1 MGIIVLDLHVLGS
14 IIIVT
19 GAALVIISQVYKKEK
34 KIWETK
40 SIIET
45 SEKINGVPVRVIILP
60 SYPALTFLSGKFK
73 ELNGKQI
80 LLRINPYLQIH
91 GLQKA
96 LTPTWY
102 REILS
107 EGDFSLEIPP
117 FTPCEIDIE
126 SIDKDLR
133 KLYFEC
139 SRIEITKP
147 LEKLFEIGLTVVTIG
162 VIIFF
167 S

>member
-1 MGIIVLDLHVLGS
+1 MGILYLQALGS
-14 IIIVT
+14 IIIVI
-19 GAALVIISQVYKKEK
+19 GAVLVIISQVYKKK
-34 KIWETK
+34 KNIWETK

-45 SEKINGVPVRVIILP
+45 SEKINGVPVRAIFLP
-60 SYPALTFLSGKFK
+60 SYPTLTLLSGKFK
-73 ELNGKQI
+73 EINGRQI
-80 LLRINPYLQIH
+80 LLRVGPYLQIP
-91 GLQKA
+91 GLRKA
-96 LTPTWY
+96 LMPTWY

-126 SIDKDLR
+126 SIDNDSR
-133 KLYFEC
+133 KLEFEC
-139 SRIEITKP
+139 NRIEITKP
-147 LEKLFEIGLTVVTIG
+147 LEKLFEIGLTIVTIG